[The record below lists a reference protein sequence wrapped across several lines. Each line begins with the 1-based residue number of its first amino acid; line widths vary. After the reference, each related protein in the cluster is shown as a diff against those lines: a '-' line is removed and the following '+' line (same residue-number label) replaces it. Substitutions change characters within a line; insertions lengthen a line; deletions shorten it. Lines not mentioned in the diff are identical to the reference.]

1 MRLNWLTLLLLVVVV
16 TGCSRNAHV
25 REVTR
30 ENFER
35 EVLASATP
43 TVVEFWAHGC
53 LPCMALARPLE
64 KVARQYEGRV
74 SFRKLNAGWTA
85 ETRVAYKFHA
95 VPTLI
100 MYREGHEVARQ
111 IGRPSGDVHAGLV
124 QFVEAGLSAP

>member
-1 MRLNWLTLLLLVVVV
+1 MSIIWPTLLLLVAL
-16 TGCSRNAHV
+16 TGCSRQDHV

-30 ENFER
+30 ERFES

-53 LPCMALARPLE
+53 LPCVALARPLE

-85 ETRVAYKFHA
+85 ETRIAYKFHA

-100 MYREGHEVARQ
+100 MYRGGREVARQ
-111 IGRPSGDVHAGLV
+111 IGRPPGDVHEGLV
-124 QFVEAGLSAP
+124 RFVEAGLSAP